1 MKTKKFSTAALLLD
15 AKSPSGSLAIWTRP
29 AFLPRAGLA
38 TPQVCSTPGPSLQN
52 ARRLPRCCDSQHASP
67 YMCVCVHGGGR
78 HWAQPRADPLAIT
91 RSHRC
96 CLWPWPWSLSQS
108 QRESSSSSCP
118 HPPSSLYPRT
128 TSQLRAG
135 GKNPKNILRISLLGT
150 YHKDRVHR
158 KKNAKSI
165 KMFSA
170 ALLLLLR
177 LVVARG
183 DTHRHAE
190 TETPSPAVPP
200 PARTFD
206 RRTV

>member
-1 MKTKKFSTAALLLD
+1 MLRQPTRLSLHVCVCARGWATLGPAESRSAGHHKIPPLLPLALALVPLAVPAGIVLQLL
-15 AKSPSGSLAIWTRP
+15 SPS
-29 AFLPRAGLA
+29 AFLP
-38 TPQVCSTPGPSLQN
+38 
-52 ARRLPRCCDSQHASP
+52 
-67 YMCVCVHGGGR
+67 
-78 HWAQPRADPLAIT
+78 
-91 RSHRC
+91 
-96 CLWPWPWSLSQS
+96 LSQDNVTI
-108 QRESSSSSCP
+108 P
-118 HPPSSLYPRT
+118 
-128 TSQLRAG
+128 AG

>member
-1 MKTKKFSTAALLLD
+1 MPNLPQGLWQFGLDQPSYPGQGWPRRRCTA
-15 AKSPSGSLAIWTRP
+15 SLAPPYKMPGDSPDAVTANTP
-29 AFLPRAGLA
+29 LPK
-38 TPQVCSTPGPSLQN
+38 
-52 ARRLPRCCDSQHASP
+52 
-67 YMCVCVHGGGR
+67 CVCVHGGGR

-158 KKNAKSI
+158 KKNAKSL